1 LSRICSNSKTR
12 FITNY
17 ARHSQAALRER
28 RESRAIMKRVYS
40 EGAASKVQKLSRF
53 IIYLGLTAIAAFT
66 FMTTGCDTPGGAS
79 GTKNEVAANVNGKP
93 IMMEQVEKLL
103 KQQGQGQEAKLSP
116 LELAQA
122 RLQILE
128 SLIQQE
134 VLFQRAEKEKTI
146 PTDEEVTASFNKQ
159 KTDSGLS
166 AEQFDKKMA
175 EVNETEASAKESI
188 KKGMAIQKLVEK
200 ITSKVDAPKDSEI
213 EGFYN
218 GNKDMF
224 VKKRGVKLAAIVVD
238 PSNSG
243 AGDTTT
249 DDGSARVKVTEI
261 MQKLQ
266 QGGGANFNQVASENS
281 EDPSKVS
288 GGELEYFSED
298 ALKQSFPQF
307 AADFM
312 NPKFAVGSVTPAIPL
327 QNKYY
332 IFKLLERNEAD
343 ETTTLEKPGT
353 REKVT
358 TMLVQARKNLLQA
371 SYAAIAMNEAKI
383 ENLLAKRVVD
393 NPNELSA
400 ARPAEAPGAPAASP
414 SPSASVTEPN
424 KDANANAK
432 QPAAPAANADKSA
445 NSKSAANGK

>member
-1 LSRICSNSKTR
+1 
-12 FITNY
+12 
-17 ARHSQAALRER
+17 
-28 RESRAIMKRVYS
+28 MKRVYF

-53 IIYLGLTAIAAFT
+53 IIYLGLTAIAGLT
-66 FMTTGCDTPGGAS
+66 FLTTAGCDTPGGAS
-79 GTKNEVAANVNGKP
+79 PKNEVAANVNGKP
-93 IMMEQVEKLL
+93 IMMEQVEKML
-103 KQQGQGQEAKLSP
+103 KQQGQGQEARLSP

-128 SLIQQE
+128 GLIQQE
-134 VLFQRAEKEKTI
+134 VMYQKAEKEKTI
-146 PTDEEVTASFNKQ
+146 PTDEEVNAAYNKQ
-159 KTDSGLS
+159 KTDTGMS

-175 EVNETEASAKESI
+175 EINETEASAKESI
-188 KKGMAIQKLVEK
+188 KRGLAITKLIEK
-200 ITSKVDAPKDSEI
+200 VTSKVDAPKDSEI

-218 GNKDMF
+218 GNKEIF

-238 PSNSG
+238 PSNGG
-243 AGDTTT
+243 AGDVTT
-249 DDGSARVKVTEI
+249 DDASARVKVTEI

-281 EDPSKVS
+281 EDPSKVQ

-343 ETTTLEKPGT
+343 ETITLEKPGT

-358 TMLVQARKNLLQA
+358 NMLVQARKNLLQA
-371 SYAAIAMNEAKI
+371 SYAAVAMNEAKI

-400 ARPAEAPGAPAASP
+400 ARPAEAPGTPGASP
-414 SPSASVTEPN
+414 APSASVTEPKKEDS
-424 KDANANAK
+424 KDANAK
-432 QPAAPAANADKSA
+432 EPVAPAANASKAA
-445 NSKSAANGK
+445 NSKGTANK